1 MLLCG
6 DDSLAPWRADNVLAG
21 NIRERNAV
29 RNRLVEEK
37 GEDISSRINQA
48 RLAWIDS
55 FLSELGEEPGARNGR
70 DWAHVFGTYAM
81 HPLFGIPILFLVLVL
96 AYEFVGVFGAG
107 FLVDLMEE
115 GLFGKWGGPAA
126 RLAVG

>member
-6 DDSLAPWRADNVLAG
+6 DDSLAPWRADNVFAG
-21 NIRERNAV
+21 NIREMSAV
-29 RNRLVEEK
+29 RTRLVEEN
-37 GEDISSRINQA
+37 GEDISYRINQA

-81 HPLFGIPILFLVLVL
+81 HALFGIPILFLVLVL
-96 AYEFVGVFGAG
+96 AYEFGGCFGAG
-107 FLVDLMEE
+107 WRV
-115 GLFGKWGGPAA
+115 
-126 RLAVG
+126 R